1 MKLDKDLVRDILLAV
16 EAHDEPEGLIA
27 LEINVY
33 SAEMVSYHVRLL
45 DEAGLLDALDTGGM
59 NCFKWQPTR
68 LTYNGHEFL
77 DIIRDDEVWKLTK
90 TGAEIVNSSRLGLI
104 SELGKFYS
112 TLVLKVRIGV
122 ELP

>member
-1 MKLDKDLVRDILLAV
+1 
-16 EAHDEPEGLIA
+16 
-27 LEINVY
+27 
-33 SAEMVSYHVRLL
+33 MVSYHVRLL

-90 TGAEIVNSSRLGLI
+90 TGAEKVNSSRLGLI

>member
-1 MKLDKDLVRDILLAV
+1 
-16 EAHDEPEGLIA
+16 
-27 LEINVY
+27 
-33 SAEMVSYHVRLL
+33 
-45 DEAGLLDALDTGGM
+45 M

-90 TGAEIVNSSRLGLI
+90 TGAEKVNSSRISLI